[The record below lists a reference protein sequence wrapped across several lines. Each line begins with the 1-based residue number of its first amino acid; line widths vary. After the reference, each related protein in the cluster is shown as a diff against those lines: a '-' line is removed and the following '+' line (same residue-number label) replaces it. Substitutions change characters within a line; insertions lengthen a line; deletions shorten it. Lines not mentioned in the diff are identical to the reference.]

1 MIYYTYV
8 WRILR
13 ELSMITKL
21 FWLDCEK
28 VLTLRPQILKQMF
41 RQHYNIP
48 TTTAIQ
54 SLKRSESMPCVLSA
68 NTTSLRGYSRLRCFS
83 SLTDIS

>member
-1 MIYYTYV
+1 MVCHTLKVQIN
-8 WRILR
+8 RKIFSNLK
-13 ELSMITKL
+13 II
-21 FWLDCEK
+21 WLNCEK

-54 SLKRSESMPCVLSA
+54 SLKRSESMLCVLA
-68 NTTSLRGYSRLRCFS
+68 VYTTSLRGYSRLRCFS

>member
-1 MIYYTYV
+1 
-8 WRILR
+8 
-13 ELSMITKL
+13 
-21 FWLDCEK
+21 
-28 VLTLRPQILKQMF
+28 MF

-83 SLTDIS
+83 GSTEIN

>member
-1 MIYYTYV
+1 MTYCTCALDLARIIYNHKIIS
-8 WRILR
+8 WN
-13 ELSMITKL
+13 
-21 FWLDCEK
+21 CEK

-48 TTTAIQ
+48 TTTGIQ

-68 NTTSLRGYSRLRCFS
+68 NTTSLRGNSRLRCFS
-83 SLTDIS
+83 GSTEIN

>member
-1 MIYYTYV
+1 MTYCTCALDLARIIYNHKIIS
-8 WRILR
+8 WN
-13 ELSMITKL
+13 
-21 FWLDCEK
+21 CEK

-48 TTTAIQ
+48 TFTGIQ
-54 SLKRSESMPCVLSA
+54 SLKRSESMTCVLSA

-83 SLTDIS
+83 GSTEIN